1 MVSKEA
7 ISPKI
12 YKLETLT
19 RKLLKTS
26 LITGY
31 RRLRTNVWNIK
42 IFLFNLIFLFL
53 TMIRQT
59 FLLVNTPN
67 GNNFSSHTGFGL
79 SRCDLWPLLK
89 PCLECYCDYSV
100 GGAKKLTHS
109 PSCTKSY
116 RYHLNQDGF
125 FIWNMTALSVLTLVY
140 VDIISSCDFF
150 FSWIPTPNY
159 GDGADDFHGSDT
171 LIPL

>member
-1 MVSKEA
+1 MQ
-7 ISPKI
+7 
-12 YKLETLT
+12 
-19 RKLLKTS
+19 KLLKTS

-42 IFLFNLIFLFL
+42 IFLLNLIFLFL
-53 TMIRQT
+53 NMIRQT

-67 GNNFSSHTGFGL
+67 GYYYSSCKGFGL

-100 GGAKKLTHS
+100 GGAKKITCS

-116 RYHLNQDGF
+116 RCHLKTGCLFYLEYDTTVGSNPGLFWPYFQLYF
-125 FIWNMTALSVLTLVY
+125 FKMN
-140 VDIISSCDFF
+140 
-150 FSWIPTPNY
+150 
-159 GDGADDFHGSDT
+159 SDSQ
-171 LIPL
+171 LWRWFPW